1 MKYIKLF
8 EASKTPKAKSKELRE
23 KFLTLIG
30 TDIIDADKQEIEDAL
45 RSIFDIAGA
54 PDEERVYIRYTYGE
68 QAVKP
73 AQVKGG
79 HIFEENWIDNTD
91 SYKQLKNAYENLI
104 NGNLELSAVFSYTI
118 KDISEEGMRLAE
130 EEIAYAKETL
140 ESMGYSFEFQK
151 YDKLGNT
158 SDLTQK
164 YDLSSRD
171 LPESVLR
178 LNVVKKGLDGSSII
192 EDKEYYS
199 SLPRSIIKGFDMFML
214 QYNVPEEKAAEFANM
229 LGSADWTKED

>member
-1 MKYIKLF
+1 
-8 EASKTPKAKSKELRE
+8 
-23 KFLTLIG
+23 
-30 TDIIDADKQEIEDAL
+30 
-45 RSIFDIAGA
+45 
-54 PDEERVYIRYTYGE
+54 
-68 QAVKP
+68 
-73 AQVKGG
+73 
-79 HIFEENWIDNTD
+79 
-91 SYKQLKNAYENLI
+91 
-104 NGNLELSAVFSYTI
+104 
-118 KDISEEGMRLAE
+118 MRLAE

-164 YDLSSRD
+164 YDLSSRN

-178 LNVVKKGLDGSSII
+178 LNVVKGGLDGSSII